1 MQFVGLNMKGVIEM
15 SEKSPYFQR
24 ISLICL
30 NTNEAHDYKK
40 NKKCMYAYN
49 TYMQLYNTIQCE
61 VSLV

>member
-1 MQFVGLNMKGVIEM
+1 M
-15 SEKSPYFQR
+15 SEKSPYFKR

-30 NTNEAHDYKK
+30 NTNETHDYKK

-49 TYMQLYNTIQCE
+49 TYIQFYNTIQCE